1 MFPVVKH
8 QVLALCLFSIC
19 SVLVLR
25 VRVAAQTPTPIPPS
39 TAVVMVE
46 IQCNPG
52 TEYKWLEGFEKN
64 EVPILR
70 ELVQKGDTYKSFT
83 YFEAPLPAQ
92 EVDFI
97 LLFELKSFSDLDV
110 RQMAPHQA
118 GLLRRLGPE
127 GFSAY
132 MKEAGS
138 YEKTVKVSI
147 LRSYKVQ

>member
-1 MFPVVKH
+1 MFPVVKR
-8 QVLALCLFSIC
+8 QVRALCLLTIC
-19 SVLVLR
+19 SFLVLQ
-25 VRVAAQTPTPIPPS
+25 VRVNAQTPTQTPPS

-97 LLFELKSFSDLDV
+97 LLFELKSFSGLDV

-118 GLLRRLGPE
+118 GLLRSLGPE

-132 MKEAGS
+132 MKKWGGK
-138 YEKTVKVSI
+138 EKQEMEGI
-147 LRSYKVQ
+147 LEPKKVQ